1 MFRASNSDRGID
13 TDIFTNNNAGE
24 GSNGTSVR
32 GVDLTT
38 LGASAYPTNHW
49 NELDTNSHEGGNQI
63 LSLFGG
69 GLTNVAAGGNDPF
82 GLRFSNNNGRGYHD
96 GSQSGNDV
104 TGSGRNLT
112 DSPVI
117 SLFLLV
123 R

>member
-1 MFRASNSDRGID
+1 MRTNS
-13 TDIFTNNNAGE
+13 FTSANDGE

-49 NELDTNSHEGGNQI
+49 DDLDTNTHEGGNQI
-63 LSLFGG
+63 LSYFS
-69 GLTNVAAGGNDPF
+69 GGNTTVSDGGTYPL
-82 GLRFSNNNGRGYHD
+82 GLRFSNNNGVGYHD
-96 GSQSGNDV
+96 GTNSGNDV
-104 TGSGRNLT
+104 TGSGRNLNS
-112 DSPVI
+112 SPYI